1 MRIQYYPGMSE
12 VSDKQE
18 LDYRMELLEKDFK
31 IMEANIDCTLN
42 TMRTD
47 IERINSDAPKPG

>member
-1 MRIQYYPGMSE
+1 MSE